1 MENTTETP
9 QQSNTFFLENSENEI
24 KRVFDVQKAY
34 QLHGSPIPVP
44 ERKRNLLALRET
56 MLKYND
62 EVKQALFDDM
72 GRPTNEKM
80 SFEINVT
87 VNDIDYA
94 LANLDEWVKPVEVEP
109 AENKEAKG
117 YLYYEPRGVVLLLG
131 AWNFP
136 FSLITTP
143 LVGVI
148 SAGNS
153 VIIKPNNM
161 TPASSRVMKAI
172 VAEAFDEKHVAVF
185 EGDDKMA
192 EQLQKLPFDHV
203 FLTGSPRVGKM
214 VMAAASANL
223 SSVTLELGGKN
234 PGIVDDTIDLEL
246 SAKRIVESRM
256 MNGGQTCLCIDY
268 IAVPRERADELTSNI
283 IKEIKKQYYDGD
295 QYLPEKTSRM
305 IDIKNF
311 NRVVGYLEDAKKRGA
326 KINFGGAY
334 NAEKLIIE
342 PAVFSNVPDDASI
355 LKEEIF
361 GPFFVII
368 PYDEI
373 TDIYAYMNKLGKPLG
388 MFIFAGDNDF
398 VSDVLKNSS
407 SGIVCINGWLE
418 GWMDPTLPFG
428 GVGMSGSGRYHGKHG
443 FKELSHER
451 AVYFN
456 PLPK

>member
-161 TPASSRVMKAI
+161 TPASSRVMKNMWLFSRATI
-172 VAEAFDEKHVAVF
+172 KWLNNCRNYLSIMYF
-185 EGDDKMA
+185 
-192 EQLQKLPFDHV
+192 LPAAHALV
-203 FLTGSPRVGKM
+203 KWLWRPRQ
-214 VMAAASANL
+214 
-223 SSVTLELGGKN
+223 
-234 PGIVDDTIDLEL
+234 PI
-246 SAKRIVESRM
+246 
-256 MNGGQTCLCIDY
+256 
-268 IAVPRERADELTSNI
+268 
-283 IKEIKKQYYDGD
+283 
-295 QYLPEKTSRM
+295 
-305 IDIKNF
+305 
-311 NRVVGYLEDAKKRGA
+311 
-326 KINFGGAY
+326 
-334 NAEKLIIE
+334 
-342 PAVFSNVPDDASI
+342 
-355 LKEEIF
+355 
-361 GPFFVII
+361 
-368 PYDEI
+368 
-373 TDIYAYMNKLGKPLG
+373 
-388 MFIFAGDNDF
+388 
-398 VSDVLKNSS
+398 
-407 SGIVCINGWLE
+407 
-418 GWMDPTLPFG
+418 
-428 GVGMSGSGRYHGKHG
+428 
-443 FKELSHER
+443 
-451 AVYFN
+451 
-456 PLPK
+456 